1 MKKLINGLMA
11 LTLMASMTMTSFA
24 AGTGTLYPDVE
35 SNHWALSAINTVTSK
50 EIMPDYTNGSF
61 KPLQKVSKVEAVV
74 VAYRLVKESGQLGS
88 FSAKTSVEQNKA
100 ALAAAGIPALYE
112 PYNSDVYTA
121 FGFALDKNLIAKE
134 DLSSYM
140 SAGKPKDITKEELS
154 ALFGK
159 TLNLVKKQD
168 MSAKIISLSFVDNG
182 DINMLLAPYISLM
195 VDNKLISKTG
205 DAAGKFN
212 PKSTMG
218 RDVTASMAAGVYA
231 AMTGSAVAVANP
243 PVTTTAPTTTTPPV
257 TTPTTTPTTGTTTGT
272 TTAPVTNETKLVTGV
287 VTMVYSDKF
296 SIEVKD
302 KLDNKNVYAL
312 SGTEILKNNERIGF
326 LNVEVGNEVTLTLS
340 GGKVSKM
347 IVTLVYPTIEGKFDN
362 LSKTQTDP
370 TTKEVTRVIT
380 LVDAQGTKLYKKV
393 RVGTPVEVD
402 HAIKQAEDLVVG
414 DKVVVSYEG
423 FYATKISAYSAK
435 HELIITIAKPFE
447 LKAGTLF
454 TYKLPDGRIM
464 DVKLASVPE
473 VVKSGNKDLK
483 KGDIVKAT
491 FLFGELKKMEA
502 TGMVAEDAGNIREVL
517 ISDGTSKITI
527 LNKENER
534 KTYNVQSKIAMTIG
548 DSKTTID
555 GLYQLRIGQEVSME
569 MDTAG
574 IHTMIVT
581 NALTVKPTEK
591 TKLTLTVMEVL
602 KGNLFSATDI
612 SGKSWAIAVKD
623 GSGIVLETMK
633 AGDKIEVT
641 GTKLSEGFIE
651 AEQLIK
657 SN

>member
-1 MKKLINGLMA
+1 MKKWINGLMA
-11 LTLMASMTMTSFA
+11 MTVVASMTITSFA

-35 SNHWALSAINTVTSK
+35 ANHWALSAINTVTSK

-74 VAYRLVKESGQLGS
+74 IAYRLVKESGQLGG

-100 ALAAAGIPALYE
+100 ALTAAGIPALYE
-112 PYNSDVYTA
+112 PYSSDVYTA
-121 FGFALDKNLIAKE
+121 FGFALDKSLVTKE
-134 DLSSYM
+134 ELSSYM
-140 SAGKPKDITKEELS
+140 SAGKSKEITKEELS

-168 MSAKIISLSFVDNG
+168 MSAKVISLSFIDNG
-182 DINMLLAPYISLM
+182 DIDMLLAPYISLM
-195 VDNKLISKTG
+195 VDNQLISKTG

-231 AMTGSAVAVANP
+231 AMTGTAAVTNP
-243 PVTTTAPTTTTPPV
+243 PATTVPTTPPTTTPP
-257 TTPTTTPTTGTTTGT
+257 TTSTGTATGT
-272 TTAPVTNETKLVTGV
+272 PSTPVNNETTLQTGV
-287 VTMVYSDKF
+287 ITTVYADKF

-302 KLDNKNVYAL
+302 KLDITNVYSL

-340 GGKVSKM
+340 SGKVTKM

-380 LVDAQGTKLYKKV
+380 LIDAQGTKLYKKV

-402 HAIKQAEDLVVG
+402 HAIKKAEDLVVG
-414 DKVVVSYEG
+414 DKVVVSYNG
-423 FYATKISAYSAK
+423 FYATKIAAYSAK

-473 VVKSGNKDLK
+473 VLKSGNKDLK

-502 TGMVAEDAGNIREVL
+502 TGMVAEDSGNIREVL

-534 KTYNVQSKIAMTIG
+534 KTYNVQSKIAITIG
-548 DSKTTID
+548 DAKATID

-574 IHTMIVT
+574 IHTLAVT
-581 NALTVKPTEK
+581 NAMTVKPVEK

-612 SGKSWAIAVKD
+612 NGKSWAVAIKD

-651 AEQLIK
+651 AEQLVK